1 MSASSPMARKHNS
14 MARLLLAGALPL
26 LCSFSAT
33 AQTHELKLTP
43 GNVHW
48 GNFDAR
54 IEPVLRI
61 ASGDTVRVETML
73 TFPERLKTL
82 GVSDEEIPNSVRE
95 VAASR
100 PPEAPGNALTGPIFV
115 QGAEPGDMLEVRLL
129 RFEFLHPYGWTQFRP
144 GRGTLPDEF
153 PYFRAKLI
161 RFDPEAGTAEF
172 DDGISLKL
180 APFWGTIGV
189 APSVET
195 GPVPSGVPNFNG
207 GNFDNKELVAGS
219 TVYFRVHVPGAL
231 LSMRD
236 GHAVQGNG
244 EVSVAALETSLR
256 GTVQVFVHKGKSIQ
270 WPRAETPTH
279 FISMGLHPDLDEAA
293 RMATREMI
301 DFLVSEKGMSR
312 DDAYLLCSLAA
323 DLHVTQLVD
332 GTKGIHAMLPKSIF
346 E

>member
-1 MSASSPMARKHNS
+1 MVLTARPV
-14 MARLLLAGALPL
+14 LFGAYLF
-26 LCSFSAT
+26 LCAVCAP
-33 AQTHELKLTP
+33 AQTHELNLAP
-43 GNVHW
+43 HNVHW
-48 GNFDAR
+48 GDFDGRVA
-54 IEPVLRI
+54 PALRI

-73 TFPERLKTL
+73 TFPERLQTL
-82 GVSDEEIPNSVRE
+82 GVPDAEIPDSIKE
-95 VAASR
+95 VVASR
-100 PPEAPGNALTGPIFV
+100 PANAAGNALTGPIYV
-115 QGAEPGDMLEVRLL
+115 EGAEPGDMLEVRLL
-129 RFEFLHPYGWTQFRP
+129 RYEFLHPYGWTQFRP

-153 PYFRAKLI
+153 PYFRAKLV

-172 DDGISLKL
+172 APGITLRL

-189 APSVET
+189 APAVET

-219 TVYFRVHVPGAL
+219 TVYFRVQTPGAL

-236 GHAVQGNG
+236 GHALQGDG
-244 EVSVAALETSLR
+244 EVSVAGLETSLR
-256 GTVQVFVHKGKSIQ
+256 GTVQVFIRKGKRIG

-312 DDAYLLCSLAA
+312 DEAYLLCSLAA

-332 GTKGIHAMLPKSIF
+332 GTKGIHAMLPKAIF
-346 E
+346 GPP